1 MTNLTTQGT
10 DALKML
16 KELPP
21 EQQKKVIE
29 DANSNLPKSDRA
41 RTVLWMTLLIG
52 LFVIAGV
59 CVWGGV
65 TTAAEKDAAPLY
77 LIATAVVS
85 GTLGLFAK
93 SPTSQ

>member
-1 MTNLTTQGT
+1 MPNLTPEGVS
-10 DALKML
+10 ALDMIKG
-16 KELPP
+16 LPV
-21 EQQKKVIE
+21 EQQKQVIQ
-29 DANSNLPKSDRA
+29 DANTNLPKGDRA

-52 LFVIAGV
+52 LFVIAGL